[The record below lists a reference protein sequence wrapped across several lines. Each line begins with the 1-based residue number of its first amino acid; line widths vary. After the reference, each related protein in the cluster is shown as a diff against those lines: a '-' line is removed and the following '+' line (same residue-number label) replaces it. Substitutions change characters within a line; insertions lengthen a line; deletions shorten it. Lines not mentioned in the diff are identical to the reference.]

1 MKASKIPLG
10 YVTAYDVDGKKKLFT
25 FKQLE
30 RCIIHL
36 TQYNT
41 FETLAEVKAREKY
54 YRYNMNV
61 RAKWIKEDGVLQAD
75 LRTAE

>member
-1 MKASKIPLG
+1 MKAPTNHTG

-41 FETLAEVKAREKY
+41 FETLSEVKAREKY
-54 YRYNMNV
+54 YRYNMII
-61 RAKWIKEDGVLQAD
+61 RAKWIKDDGVLQAD
-75 LRTAE
+75 LHPKE